1 MRSQWNLP
9 YFLIIF
15 PNKKKNYLYD
25 TLPRNLLISTIL
37 LNKRVK
43 IYNGKKFLFLRI
55 KKTMLGFKLGE
66 FCVTKALG
74 YTIHKKKKKK
84 KSSRKK

>member
-1 MRSQWNLP
+1 MRSQWKIP
-9 YFLIIF
+9 HSLIVLE
-15 PNKKKNYLYD
+15 KKKNFLYES
-25 TLPRNLLISTIL
+25 LPRNLLISTIL
-37 LNKRVK
+37 LNRRVK
-43 IYNGKKFLFLRI
+43 IYNGKKYLFLRI